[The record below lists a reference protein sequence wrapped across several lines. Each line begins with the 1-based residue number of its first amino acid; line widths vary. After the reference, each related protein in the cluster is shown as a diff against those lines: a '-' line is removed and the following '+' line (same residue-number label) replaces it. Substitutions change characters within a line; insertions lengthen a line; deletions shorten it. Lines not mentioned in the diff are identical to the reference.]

1 MIGSIL
7 LWLWVP
13 IRFNLITNWWRWVG
27 SRYYANNFV
36 PVNCGIYLNFL
47 VPTLFTWAQIISD
60 WLHPGIEFA
69 IKIMKILMFVM
80 CFSVVDSC
88 VYFVRHDFLLLF
100 LLHYVHVLYLLV
112 IKYHVSN
119 FIFYV
124 IFSFIFS
131 LSFSLFVLLFTFFT
145 FLPTVPALLNNFLF

>member
-7 LWLWVP
+7 LLLWVP

-88 VYFVRHDFLLLF
+88 VYFVRHDSWFSFAIPTALRSCFIPFGNKISCFKFHFLRNIFFYLLSFLF
-100 LLHYVHVLYLLV
+100 LICPPFYFFY
-112 IKYHVSN
+112 
-119 FIFYV
+119 IFAYCTC
-124 IFSFIFS
+124 SS
-131 LSFSLFVLLFTFFT
+131 
-145 FLPTVPALLNNFLF
+145 